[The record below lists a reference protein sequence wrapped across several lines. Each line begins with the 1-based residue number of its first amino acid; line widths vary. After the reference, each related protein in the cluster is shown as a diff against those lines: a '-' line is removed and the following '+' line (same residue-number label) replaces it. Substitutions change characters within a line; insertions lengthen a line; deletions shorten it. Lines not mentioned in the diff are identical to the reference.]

1 MSFITE
7 LRAKR
12 QIFIDGLDA
21 NEGDINLGIFEDFY
35 PDEAHFIYELLQN
48 AEDAGAT
55 EVAFELEPNGCAFVH
70 NGSRHFDEEDIKA
83 ITGIFSSSKKNNLEK
98 IGKFGVGFKSV
109 FVYTETPVVYSRNF
123 SFRISQLVLPEE
135 ITPIKKLG
143 NKTRFEFPFNS
154 QKKSAI
160 AAYTEIKSGLDSL
173 HEMTLLFLNNI
184 KTISWKIG
192 EDKEKI
198 VSRLRRASR

>member
-55 EVAFELEPNGCAFVH
+55 EVVFELEPNGCAFVH

-83 ITGIFSSSKKNNLEK
+83 ICAL
-98 IGKFGVGFKSV
+98 
-109 FVYTETPVVYSRNF
+109 
-123 SFRISQLVLPEE
+123 LV
-135 ITPIKKLG
+135 
-143 NKTRFEFPFNS
+143 R
-154 QKKSAI
+154 
-160 AAYTEIKSGLDSL
+160 
-173 HEMTLLFLNNI
+173 
-184 KTISWKIG
+184 
-192 EDKEKI
+192 
-198 VSRLRRASR
+198 